1 MAGPEPAMRAE
12 GAFTKLLVDAKSF
25 KLSSG
30 TLTLYDGG
38 GNESLVFEAVG
49 K

>member
-1 MAGPEPAMRAE
+1 MRAE
-12 GAFTKLLVDAKSF
+12 TAYTTLLSQAKSF
-25 KLSSG
+25 RIAAG

-38 GNESLVFEAVG
+38 GNESLIFETAS